1 MTLTVNTFLEL
12 AMANPINVEITAC
25 LPALDV
31 PQCMLTAGCLF
42 QAVWNHQA
50 QRPADAGVKD
60 YDVFYFD
67 EDPSYEAEDAVIRRA
82 EALFQD
88 LGVNVEVKNQA
99 RVHLWYGQ
107 RFGRPYPQ
115 LHSARQGVDRYLV
128 AGTCIALDIATGEVY
143 APYGLADVEQGVL
156 RMNPVHAEPELF
168 LRKAGSYQ
176 ARWPWLRIVEP
187 D

>member
-12 AMANPINVEITAC
+12 AMANPINVEITAR

-50 QRPADAGVKD
+50 QRPADGGVKD

-67 EDPSYEAEDAVIRRA
+67 EDLSYEAEDAVIRRA

-107 RFGRPYPQ
+107 RFSRPYPQ
-115 LHSARQGVDRYLV
+115 LHSAR
-128 AGTCIALDIATGEVY
+128 
-143 APYGLADVEQGVL
+143 
-156 RMNPVHAEPELF
+156 
-168 LRKAGSYQ
+168 
-176 ARWPWLRIVEP
+176 
-187 D
+187 